1 MNDNVKAKIISRLDY
16 LDDDG
21 GRQLFDYL
29 EFLLSRYNKSER
41 VPSTMQRIA
50 EGLEDKLGP
59 SQIADAASKG
69 ASQVVDALDSMISG
83 IAAAAKTVTQDVA
96 GPAGKKPAEKAA
108 AGSESTEE
116 NKPDA

>member
-29 EFLLSRYNKSER
+29 EFLLSRYNTSKR
-41 VPSTMQRIA
+41 APSTMQRIA
-50 EGLEDKLGP
+50 EGLEDRLGP

-69 ASQVVDALDSMISG
+69 ASQVVEALDSMISG
-83 IAAAAKTVTQDVA
+83 IAAAAKTVTQDMSD
-96 GPAGKKPAEKAA
+96 PADKKPEEEK
-108 AGSESTEE
+108 ED
-116 NKPDA
+116 KPDA